1 MRYIACFITCL
12 LLLSMAFANRSFA
25 GQAPQIEE
33 TYSFEN
39 DFEGWTIRSNQQEP
53 NLPPPVTRSQ
63 ERAVDGT
70 TALRLI
76 VNRLGVFQ
84 GVWIEKSFTIEPNQI
99 YDVSIDYSL
108 ASKDCC
114 RSNPSYILTGIINK
128 SPDPAIRDLAPTG
141 QGIADN
147 GEETFSDFKWLN
159 KEYEFTVRTDEQGK
173 LYAIVGI
180 GGNEATRSYFFDK
193 IHIKITKREIPCE
206 FYSFENDLEGWTAK
220 ATDLDFQGSPVPWSV
235 SPTDFVIQ
243 DGKKSLQF
251 TIDSRNGNAK
261 VWIEKVFFAEPKKK
275 YRVKVEYGLFSQ
287 LDAPRSKIITGVLNT
302 SAEGGQELEPFYQK
316 KIGTYEPVWKRNQ
329 YEFQVKT
336 KKSGLVYVVIG
347 IFAEE
352 AKLQAYSFDNVCVT
366 ITKK

>member
-1 MRYIACFITCL
+1 MMRYIAYVMICL
-12 LLLSMAFANRSFA
+12 LFLSTAFANRLLA
-25 GQAPQIEE
+25 YQAPQIEE

-70 TALRLI
+70 TSLRLI

-84 GVWIEKSFTIEPNQI
+84 GVWIEKSFTLEPNQI

-128 SPDPAIRDLAPTG
+128 SPDPATRDLVPTG

-147 GEETFSDFKWLN
+147 GEETFSDYKWLN
-159 KEYEFTVRTDEQGK
+159 KEYEFTVRTDDQGK
-173 LYAIVGI
+173 LYAVVGI
-180 GGNEATRSYFFDK
+180 GGNEATRSYFIDK

-220 ATDLDFQGSPVPWSV
+220 AADLDFQGSPVPWSV
-235 SPTDFVIQ
+235 SPSDFVFQ

-251 TIDSRNGNAK
+251 TID
-261 VWIEKVFFAEPKKK
+261 
-275 YRVKVEYGLFSQ
+275 
-287 LDAPRSKIITGVLNT
+287 
-302 SAEGGQELEPFYQK
+302 
-316 KIGTYEPVWKRNQ
+316 
-329 YEFQVKT
+329 
-336 KKSGLVYVVIG
+336 
-347 IFAEE
+347 
-352 AKLQAYSFDNVCVT
+352 
-366 ITKK
+366 